1 MNSTDEKFDLV
12 DQEDRVIG
20 SALRSQIHAQ
30 GLLHR
35 AVHLWLFH
43 PDGRL
48 LLQRRSL
55 QKDREPGRWTSSVS
69 GHVNAGENYDTAMH
83 REIPE
88 EIGIPTSS
96 CLALTRLHYI
106 PACSET
112 DQEFVWLYR
121 ATHSGPFTP
130 DPHEVAG
137 LTFFSPQEIDRL
149 IIRQPH
155 DFSTCLLF
163 LWQKHHP

>member
-1 MNSTDEKFDLV
+1 
-12 DQEDRVIG
+12 
-20 SALRSQIHAQ
+20 
-30 GLLHR
+30 
-35 AVHLWLFH
+35 
-43 PDGRL
+43 
-48 LLQRRSL
+48 
-55 QKDREPGRWTSSVS
+55 
-69 GHVNAGENYDTAMH
+69 MH

-121 ATHSGPFTP
+121 TTHSGPFTP

>member
-35 AVHLWLFH
+35 AVHLWLYH

-48 LLQRRSL
+48 LLQRRSVH
-55 QKDREPGRWTSSVS
+55 KDREPDRWTSSVS
-69 GHVNAGENYDTAMH
+69 GHVNAGEEYDTAMH

-88 EIGIPTSS
+88 EIGIPAAS
-96 CLALTRLHYI
+96 CLSLIRAHYF
-106 PACSET
+106 PACPET
-112 DQEFVWLYR
+112 DREFVWLYR
-121 ATHSGPFTP
+121 AIHSGPFTP

-137 LTFFSPQEIDRL
+137 LTFFSPQEIDQNMIL
-149 IIRQPH
+149 HPEE
-155 DFSTCLLF
+155 FSTCLRF
-163 LWQKHHP
+163 LWQHSRP